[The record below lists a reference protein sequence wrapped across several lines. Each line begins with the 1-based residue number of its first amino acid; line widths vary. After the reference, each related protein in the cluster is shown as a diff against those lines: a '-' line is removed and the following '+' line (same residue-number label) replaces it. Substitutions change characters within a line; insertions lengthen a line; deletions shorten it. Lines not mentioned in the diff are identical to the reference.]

1 MDNQAHKE
9 KMQALQ
15 AQQRQKVKAA
25 TDKRGI
31 VILLSGDGKGKSSSA
46 FGTALR
52 MLGHGHKVGII
63 QFTKGKW
70 KTGEQAMFQQLANC
84 DFESMGAGFT
94 WDTQDR
100 ELDIAMAEK
109 AQARAIEMIADEQYR
124 LVVLDEL
131 TYMYSYQ
138 YLSPQPILDAIAA
151 REPMKSVIITG
162 RNPVAELVNIADTH
176 SIVQNDKHA
185 FAAGVKAQKGI
196 EF

>member
-1 MDNQAHKE
+1 MDQQAHKE

-15 AQQRQKVKAA
+15 AEQKAKVKAA
-25 TDKRGI
+25 TEKRGI

-52 MLGHGHKVGII
+52 MLGHDHKVGIV

-70 KTGEQAMFQQLANC
+70 KTGEQAMFQKIDGC

-100 ELDIAMAEK
+100 ELDIKMAEA
-109 AQARAIEMIADEQYR
+109 AQARAIEMINDEQYR

-131 TYMYSYQ
+131 TYMYSYD
-138 YLSPQPILDAIAA
+138 YLSPEPILAAIAN
-151 REPMKSVIITG
+151 RSPMKSVIITG
-162 RNPVAELVNIADTH
+162 RNPVPELIDVADTH
-176 SIVQNDKHA
+176 SIVKNDKHA
-185 FAAGVKAQKGI
+185 FASGVRAQKGI

>member
-9 KMQALQ
+9 KMQALK
-15 AQQRQKVKAA
+15 AEQRQKVAAA
-25 TDKRGI
+25 TERRGI

-52 MLGHGHKVGII
+52 TLGHGHKVGIL

-70 KTGEQAMFQQLANC
+70 KTGEQAMFQQIEQC
-84 DFESMGAGFT
+84 TFESMGAGFT

-100 ELDIAMAEK
+100 ELDIRMAEK
-109 AQARAIEMIADEQYR
+109 AQARAIEMLEDESLR

-131 TYMYSYQ
+131 TYMYSYN
-138 YLSPQPILDAIAA
+138 YLSPEPILAAIAKS
-151 REPMKSVIITG
+151 ETMQSVIITG
-162 RNPVAELVNIADTH
+162 RNPVDSLVEIADTH

-185 FAAGVKAQKGI
+185 FSAGIRAQKGI
-196 EF
+196 EY